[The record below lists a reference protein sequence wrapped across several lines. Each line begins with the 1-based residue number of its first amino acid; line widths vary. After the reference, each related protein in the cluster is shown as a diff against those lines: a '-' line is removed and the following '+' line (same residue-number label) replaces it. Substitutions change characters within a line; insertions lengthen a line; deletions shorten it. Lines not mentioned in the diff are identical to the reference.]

1 MGLLGYTISVLISNI
16 ILMSYTV
23 SLTGVSYKDV
33 FKRTKLSKLI
43 FLITLMLI
51 AVLLIQFNFY
61 SVIIVAGVLSLISTI
76 YFGNDIMITFSAI
89 KRILSPNFK
98 TKTPSG

>member
-1 MGLLGYTISVLISNI
+1 
-16 ILMSYTV
+16 
-23 SLTGVSYKDV
+23 
-33 FKRTKLSKLI
+33 
-43 FLITLMLI
+43 MLI

-61 SVIIVAGVLSLISTI
+61 SALNVVGVLSLISAI